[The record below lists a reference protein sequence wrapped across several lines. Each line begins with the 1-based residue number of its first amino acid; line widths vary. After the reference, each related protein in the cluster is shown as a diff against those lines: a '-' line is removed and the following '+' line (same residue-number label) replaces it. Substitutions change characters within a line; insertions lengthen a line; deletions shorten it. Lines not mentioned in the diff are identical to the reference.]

1 MGDLLT
7 VMGGCKRQRR
17 ARRHHPSSNSLAS
30 PSDNG
35 AERDTAL
42 SPPGSHIQ
50 PRLPRR
56 QGEGQTTGTTGNCVS
71 AGRTGTDANQT
82 EAQPAV
88 QPATRCAS
96 FQTGWVST
104 GSSWALSG
112 CVSEHNDVNAYFASN
127 ISSEQQC
134 GLCPLTQLIAG
145 LLEYS
150 GDVSLLRTANS
161 FWGT

>member
-1 MGDLLT
+1 MQQKAEEGT
-7 VMGGCKRQRR
+7 
-17 ARRHHPSSNSLAS
+17 PS
-30 PSDNG
+30 PSRQHLG
-35 AERDTAL
+35 LPAPLTTERVAAL
-42 SPPGSHIQ
+42 SLQRGHIQ
-50 PRLPRR
+50 PLLPHR
-56 QGEGQTTGTTGNCVS
+56 QGEVQTTGTTGNCVS
-71 AGRTGTDANQT
+71 AGRTGTNANQT

-88 QPATRCAS
+88 QPLTRCAS
-96 FQTGWVST
+96 FQTDWVST

-112 CVSEHNDVNAYFASN
+112 CVSEHNDVNAYLASK

-150 GDVSLLRTANS
+150 GDVSLLKTANS